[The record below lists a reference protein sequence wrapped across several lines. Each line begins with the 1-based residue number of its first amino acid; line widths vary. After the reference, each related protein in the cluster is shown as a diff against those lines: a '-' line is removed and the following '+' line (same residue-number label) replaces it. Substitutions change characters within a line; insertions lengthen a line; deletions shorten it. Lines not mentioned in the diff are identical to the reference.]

1 MSSLKV
7 FVSLDFL
14 DDKPKDIGLDL
25 LNFVS
30 QNSWAPV
37 ILCLGV
43 GSNSKESLKLVQKAS
58 PPGGRIFFH
67 PQKMSHPLILSQFI
81 SDLIKAEKP
90 DLVLSLSSQSNLD
103 IFPRVAVRLKSPF
116 LSDVLSISHK
126 EGKWCVKKSLYSG
139 KCEALCTFK
148 APPVRENQHPPV
160 ILLRPQEVTHLP
172 GHLTSHLTGPTSS
185 ASTTKPPITEPFLK
199 ELKWDFSTKNDDY
212 LVSKPKNASS
222 LSAQQEGLDKLK
234 PADLTEAQIIV
245 SGGRGLQEAK
255 NFKLLEQLA
264 QLLGPKAGVG
274 ASRAVTDAGWQPHSL
289 QVGQTGKTVSPQLYI
304 ACGISG
310 AIQHLAGMSRSKTI
324 VAINKDQNAPIFQKA
339 HYGLHGDLFEII
351 PHLIKELLKD
361 KK

>member
-14 DDKPKDIGLDL
+14 DGKPKDIGLDL

-30 QNSWAPV
+30 QNALSPA

-43 GSNSKESLKLVQKAS
+43 GSDSKEGLKLVQKAS
-58 PPGGRIFFH
+58 PSGARIFFH
-67 PQKMSHPLILSQFI
+67 PQKISQPLRLSPFI

-90 DLVLSLSSQSNLD
+90 DLILSLSSQSNLD

-126 EGKWCVKKSLYSG
+126 EGKWCIKKSLYSG
-139 KCEALCTFK
+139 KCEAVCTFK
-148 APPVRENQHPPV
+148 APPVGENQHPPV
-160 ILLRPQEVTHLP
+160 ILLRPQEVTNISGPLIKPSPNHL
-172 GHLTSHLTGPTSS
+172 
-185 ASTTKPPITEPFLK
+185 AKKPPVKEEPFLE

-212 LVSKPKNASS
+212 VVSKPKNASS
-222 LSAQQEGLDKLK
+222 PLVAQQEGLDTLK

-274 ASRAVTDAGWQPHSL
+274 ASRAVTDAGWQPHAL
-289 QVGQTGKTVSPQLYI
+289 QIGQTGKTVSPQLYI

-351 PHLIKELLKD
+351 PHLIKELKNLKG